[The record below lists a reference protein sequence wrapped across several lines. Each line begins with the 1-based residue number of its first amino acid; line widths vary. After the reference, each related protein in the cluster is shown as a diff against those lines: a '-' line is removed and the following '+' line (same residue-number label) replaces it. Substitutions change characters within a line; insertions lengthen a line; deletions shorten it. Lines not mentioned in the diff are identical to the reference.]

1 MSALVAGPELVVG
14 RAVRRPAASAS
25 ASTARCGTGTRAGGS
40 HLSVVPSLPD
50 VASSAPRPS
59 APRLSAA
66 RVSTA
71 RPASGSLRLTA
82 RGRRVVA
89 LLALLLVGIVSLVG
103 GRAFADAPARAL
115 EVRTYSVASGDTLW
129 ALATTLAKP
138 GEDVRDVV
146 AEIIDLNDL
155 AGAEL
160 TVGQRLVVP
169 VER

>member
-1 MSALVAGPELVVG
+1 MSALVAGPELAMG
-14 RAVRRPAASAS
+14 RAVRRPVAS
-25 ASTARCGTGTRAGGS
+25 
-40 HLSVVPSLPD
+40 VPSM
-50 VASSAPRPS
+50 PR
-59 APRLSAA
+59 AA
-66 RVSTA
+66 GAR
-71 RPASGSLRLTA
+71 RPAAPGTLRLTV

-89 LLALLLVGIVSLVG
+89 LLAVALVGLVSLVG

-115 EVRTYSVASGDTLW
+115 EVQTYSVAAGDTLW
-129 ALATTLAKP
+129 ALATTLARP

-146 AEIIDLNDL
+146 DEIVDLNGL

>member
-14 RAVRRPAASAS
+14 RAARRPAASA
-25 ASTARCGTGTRAGGS
+25 ARRGVGVRADGS
-40 HLSVVPSLPD
+40 HLSVVPSLPGTPHP
-50 VASSAPRPS
+50 APRP
-59 APRLSAA
+59 
-66 RVSTA
+66 STA
-71 RPASGSLRLTA
+71 RPADGSLRLTV

-89 LLALLLVGIVSLVG
+89 LLALLLVGVVSLVG

-115 EVRTYSVASGDTLW
+115 EVQTYSVASGDTLW

-146 AEIIDLNDL
+146 AEIIDLNGL
-155 AGAEL
+155 ASAEL